1 MFKTPRVMGE
11 TILRELSER
20 ATLWFQFVMLKK
32 SYYHMNKLASAMCI
46 LLLRSSAAI
55 DPIFTV
61 GW

>member
-1 MFKTPRVMGE
+1 MGE